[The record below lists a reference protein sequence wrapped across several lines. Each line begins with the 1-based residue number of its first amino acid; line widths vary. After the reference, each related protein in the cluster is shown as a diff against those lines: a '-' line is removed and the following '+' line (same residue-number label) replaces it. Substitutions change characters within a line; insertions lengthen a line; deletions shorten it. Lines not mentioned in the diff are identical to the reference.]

1 MFTKH
6 AGLPFVIKLHCTENM
21 AVWDTSAK
29 ENHAVKQSSLSA
41 WGGDSMVSTIQ
52 LKLLTLKLQLIPEES
67 IMFKFP
73 SDLGPSPVVH
83 FAFWLAKVSKHGC
96 LFSCPSAVYITRY
109 FCWNKGTRR
118 VQSAPKYQGYLSVS
132 CWALAV
138 SRHAPLPLS
147 QSPHI
152 EANPWLKLVKHEAGL
167 YHLIISVQ
175 LIISPL
181 T

>member
-1 MFTKH
+1 MFTQY

-21 AVWDTSAK
+21 AIWDTSAK

-41 WGGDSMVSTIQ
+41 WGGDSMVRIIQ

-67 IMFKFP
+67 VFRFH

-83 FAFWLAKVSKHGC
+83 FALWLAKGSKHGC
-96 LFSCPSAVYITRY
+96 SLPCPSAVYITRY
-109 FCWNKGTRR
+109 FCWNKGTHR
-118 VQSAPKYQGYLSVS
+118 VQSAPKYQGYQSVS
-132 CWALAV
+132 CWAWAV

-147 QSPHI
+147 RSPHI
-152 EANPWLKLVKHEAGL
+152 EANPCLKSVKHQGCL

-181 T
+181 I